1 LVIETRMLR
10 NVALAVACALAITG
24 LTSLPLFERFHNLD
38 IDVLHFLRH
47 AIPDTGQNEADSATV
62 IVALDEI
69 TYATQPFAG
78 LPKVMWTPQIASVQD
93 SILTGG
99 ARVIGWDF
107 ILPTSAAT
115 YVADKNIDRELLKS
129 LARAKQDGRIVLG
142 TAQVGETLI
151 RPHRLFSWAA
161 GGARNMRS
169 VNVNPDAGG
178 IVRRTP
184 TFFQTKKADGI
195 VSFVPSMALE
205 LAARKLGSQPVRQ
218 ANGQLSLGGDSRHGI
233 ANDAVILNFS
243 TASGSIPTFS
253 FADLYHCGEEGKSA
267 FFRKHFAE
275 KVVLFGLVLDIEDRK
290 LSSNRF
296 ITEGGPVG
304 PVLDCMQGN
313 PSKPSKHAVRS
324 TTSGVYLHAIAVN
337 NILRGDGLE
346 VLAPRMRALFSLPLA
361 LVTGLATI
369 SLGLPGAILSCL
381 LAAGAWAISAV
392 LIFDQSLILPLLL
405 PLMAGF
411 LTFVLVLG
419 LRFVF
424 LDKDARFLRKAF
436 TSYVAPAL
444 VDQLIKQPDKLK
456 LGGERREM
464 TFLFTDLT
472 GFTSLIEQQDP
483 DEAVHLLNAYLDQ
496 MTQIAIR
503 HGGTIDKV
511 VGDAL
516 CVIFSAPLDQSDHAK
531 RAVDC
536 ALEMDVFASGFAM
549 EQQSNGIPFGHTR
562 IGVNSGP
569 AIIGNFGGNEFFDYT
584 AHGDAVNTAARLES
598 VNKQFGT
605 LLAVS
610 GETVRCCPDFS
621 GRLIGHLILKGKT
634 QATEVYEP
642 ICNEAEQ
649 SELFAK
655 YASAFDLLEREEAGA
670 KAAFSALAKEF
681 PDDGVT
687 QFHLSRLNSS
697 QTGAII
703 ELQSK

>member
-1 LVIETRMLR
+1 MLR

-178 IVRRTP
+178 IVRRIP

-464 TFLFTDLT
+464 TFLFTDLA

-483 DEAVHLLNAYLDQ
+483 DESVHLLNAYLDQ
-496 MTQIAIR
+496 MMQIAKR

-516 CVIFSAPLDQSDHAK
+516 HVIFSAPLDQSDHAK

-655 YASAFDLLEREEAGA
+655 YASAFELLEREEAGA

>member
-1 LVIETRMLR
+1 MVIETRMLL

-178 IVRRTP
+178 IVRRIP

-436 TSYVAPAL
+436 SSYVAPAL

-464 TFLFTDLT
+464 TFLFTDLA

-496 MTQIAIR
+496 MMQIAKR

-516 CVIFSAPLDQSDHAK
+516 HVIFSAPLDQSDHAK

-655 YASAFDLLEREEAGA
+655 YASAFELLEREEAGA

>member
-1 LVIETRMLR
+1 MIETKMLR

-178 IVRRTP
+178 IVRRIP

-436 TSYVAPAL
+436 SSYVAPAL

-464 TFLFTDLT
+464 TFLFTDLA

-483 DEAVHLLNAYLDQ
+483 EEAVQLLNAYLDQ
-496 MTQIAIR
+496 MVQIAKR

-516 CVIFSAPLDQSDHAK
+516 HVIFSAPLDQSDHAK

-655 YASAFDLLEREEAGA
+655 YASAFELLEREEAGA

>member
-1 LVIETRMLR
+1 MLR
-10 NVALAVACALAITG
+10 NQVLAVVCALAITG
-24 LTSLPLFERFHNLD
+24 LAGMPFFERFHDLD
-38 IDVLHFLRH
+38 IDVLHSLRH
-47 AIPDTGQNEADSATV
+47 AIPNAGQNEASSETV
-62 IVALDEI
+62 IVALDEN
-69 TYATQPFAG
+69 TYVSPPFAG
-78 LPKVMWTPQIASVQD
+78 LPKVMWTPQIASVQNA
-93 SILTGG
+93 ILAAG
-99 ARVIGWDF
+99 ARIIGWDL

-115 YVADKNIDRELLKS
+115 YVADKKIDHALLKS
-129 LARAKQDGRIVLG
+129 LASAKQKGRVVLG

-161 GGARNMRS
+161 GGARNLRS
-169 VNVNPDAGG
+169 LNVNSDTGG
-178 IVRRTP
+178 IIRRIP
-184 TFFQTKKADGI
+184 TYFQTKKADGT

-205 LAARKLGSQPVRQ
+205 LAARKTGSQPVRQ
-218 ANGQLSLGGDSRHGI
+218 ADGRLSMGGVSRHGI

-243 TASGSIPTFS
+243 TVSGRIPTFS
-253 FADLYHCGEEGKSA
+253 FADLHRCSEAGNFS
-267 FFRKHFAE
+267 FFRKHFAD

-296 ITEGGPVG
+296 ITDGGPVG
-304 PVLDCMQGN
+304 PVLSCMQSSPN
-313 PSKPSKHAVRS
+313 KPSEGGFRS

-346 VLAPRMRALFSLPLA
+346 VLAPRMRALFALPLA
-361 LVTGLATI
+361 LLTALATV
-369 SLGLPGAILSCL
+369 SLGLPGAIMFSLLSAAAWTISVVL
-381 LAAGAWAISAV
+381 L
-392 LIFDQSLILPLLL
+392 FDQSLIMPLLQ

-411 LTFVLVLG
+411 LTLVLVLG
-419 LRFVF
+419 VRFVF

-436 TSYVAPAL
+436 SSYVAPAL
-444 VDQLIKQPDKLK
+444 VDQLVKHPDKLK

-464 TFLFTDLT
+464 TFLFTDLA

-483 DEAVHLLNAYLDQ
+483 EEAVQLLNAYLDQ
-496 MTQIAIR
+496 MVQIAKR

-516 CVIFSAPLDQSDHAK
+516 HVIFSAPLDQSDHAK

-562 IGVNSGP
+562 IGVNSGS

-584 AHGDAVNTAARLES
+584 AHGDAINTAARLES
-598 VNKQFGT
+598 INKQFGT
-605 LLAVS
+605 RLAFS
-610 GETVRCCPDFS
+610 ASTVGLCPDFE
-621 GRLIGHLILKGKT
+621 GRPIGHLILKGKT
-634 QATEVYEP
+634 RPTEVFEP
-642 ICNEAEQ
+642 ICNKEEQ
-649 SELFAK
+649 SDLFAK
-655 YASAFDLLEREEAGA
+655 YASAFELLEREEAGA

>member
-1 LVIETRMLR
+1 MQSSPGKPSMR
-10 NVALAVACALAITG
+10 
-24 LTSLPLFERFHNLD
+24 
-38 IDVLHFLRH
+38 
-47 AIPDTGQNEADSATV
+47 
-62 IVALDEI
+62 
-69 TYATQPFAG
+69 
-78 LPKVMWTPQIASVQD
+78 
-93 SILTGG
+93 G
-99 ARVIGWDF
+99 AR
-107 ILPTSAAT
+107 A
-115 YVADKNIDRELLKS
+115 
-129 LARAKQDGRIVLG
+129 
-142 TAQVGETLI
+142 
-151 RPHRLFSWAA
+151 
-161 GGARNMRS
+161 
-169 VNVNPDAGG
+169 
-178 IVRRTP
+178 
-184 TFFQTKKADGI
+184 
-195 VSFVPSMALE
+195 
-205 LAARKLGSQPVRQ
+205 
-218 ANGQLSLGGDSRHGI
+218 
-233 ANDAVILNFS
+233 
-243 TASGSIPTFS
+243 
-253 FADLYHCGEEGKSA
+253 
-267 FFRKHFAE
+267 
-275 KVVLFGLVLDIEDRK
+275 
-290 LSSNRF
+290 
-296 ITEGGPVG
+296 
-304 PVLDCMQGN
+304 
-313 PSKPSKHAVRS
+313 

-346 VLAPRMRALFSLPLA
+346 VLAPRIRALFALPLA
-361 LVTGLATI
+361 LVMALATI
-369 SLGLPGAILSCL
+369 SLGLPGAIMTSLLS
-381 LAAGAWAISAV
+381 AAAWTISAV
-392 LIFDQSLILPLLL
+392 LLFDQNLILPLLL

-411 LTFVLVLG
+411 LSLVLVLG

-436 TSYVAPAL
+436 SSYVAPAL
-444 VDQLIKQPDKLK
+444 VDQLVKHPDKLK

-464 TFLFTDLT
+464 TFLFTDLA

-483 DEAVHLLNAYLDQ
+483 DEAVYLLNAYLDQ
-496 MTQIAIR
+496 MTQIAKR

-536 ALEMDVFASGFAM
+536 ALEMDLFASGFAM
-549 EQQSNGIPFGHTR
+549 EQQAEGIPFGQTR
-562 IGVNSGP
+562 IGVNSGS

-610 GETVRCCPDFS
+610 GETVRRCPDFS

-681 PDDGVT
+681 PDDGLT
-687 QFHLSRLNSS
+687 QFHLSRLNSG
-697 QTGAII
+697 QTGAVI